1 MKLFLIAAL
10 LALAGCA
17 SIKPHVMCALDG
29 KAQVVQT
36 VQGIGVGQELP
47 DANPLCKSLVA
58 PK

>member
-1 MKLFLIAAL
+1 MKLFLIASI

-29 KAQVVQT
+29 NAQVVQT

-47 DANPLCKSLVA
+47 DANPLCA
-58 PK
+58 PLKAKG